1 MRTPDNLVS
10 PRPPRSRRRLRRWLI
25 AIAVVLVVLFLSL
38 SSLASIYTD
47 SLWFSSVQ
55 LHEVFSTLLWVKI
68 GLFGTFGAIF
78 FVVLWVNLVVC
89 DRLAADDISA
99 AQEDELVRRYQQVV
113 RPYSARVYIVLA
125 FVMALIAASGT
136 IGEWQNWILF
146 RHGGSFGINDPQFHK
161 DIGFY
166 VFKLP
171 FMNFVVDW
179 TLAILIVTL
188 IVSAVFHYLNGGIRP
203 QRGVPRV
210 RPSVKAHLS
219 VLLALIALTKAAGYV
234 LQRWSLVNGQDGYV
248 NGAGYTDVHARLPA
262 LTLLVIISIFAA
274 AILLF
279 NIRRQGW
286 TLPILA
292 VGIWAFVAL
301 VVGVIYPALL
311 QTLKVNPAQA
321 SLEAPYIKRN
331 IDATR
336 AAYNIQHVKVQPF
349 AAATSVTGAQ
359 VAQSTGTLDNIR
371 LWDPDNSISLQ
382 TFRQTQD
389 ITSYYTF
396 QQLGVDR
403 YTIDGKLTPVLIGV
417 RQVVDSGL
425 PSSTWTNT
433 HLIYTHGNGAV
444 VGLANQTQSNGGP
457 VYGISDVPPSS
468 TKGLPNIAQPGV
480 YFALGDS
487 GYVVADTKQPEVNY
501 QNANNNNV
509 TSHYGG
515 TGGVQLTSL
524 FKRAAFA
531 LRLGDY
537 QLLISDQI
545 TSKSRVMFVRDPV
558 QMAQK
563 AAPFLSFDHDPY
575 AVVNNGH
582 IDWVVDGYT
591 STNQYPYSQNADTQQ
606 VAVGGTLPGSYNYVR
621 NSVKV
626 VIDAYSG
633 KMTFYNADPS
643 DPILKAYEAAF
654 PHMFTPLS
662 KMSPG
667 LQAHLRYP
675 EDIFSIQSAIY
686 GRYHLTSPSAFYS
699 DNGAWQLSPT
709 AGAGPQS
716 QALSVVNTYNSQ
728 GQLVSTN
735 PARMA
740 PLYQVMAFPGSQSQ
754 AFTITDAFVPA
765 TQNNTSASGNLNLR
779 AFMMGNSDPGR
790 YGRLT
795 VYQTPQG
802 TTGPANA
809 DSYIQSDGTVS
820 KDITLLDQKGSEVLL
835 GNTLMVPVGDA
846 MVYLRPLYVASSTNP
861 LPQLTYVIGVV
872 GKHVVI
878 DSSLSQ
884 TLSDVLKTSVST
896 PSGGSTSGN
905 GTGTGTGTGS
915 TGTVPTQVSQEL
927 LAAQN
932 DYTAAQAALAAGSL
946 GTYQSDIQA
955 MEQQLQMASQALKAQ
970 VATPPTTTADH
981 DHDGSERVGQE
992 GEHFNQ
998 YGPNRDGTQGIDHVD
1013 HAGRRRGSGKA
1024 VEGIPRHVGC

>member
-1 MRTPDNLVS
+1 VRTPDNLNI
-10 PRPPRSRRRLRRWLI
+10 PRLPRQRHRLRRWLI
-25 AIAVVLVVLFLSL
+25 GIAIVLVVLIASL

-47 SLWFSSVQ
+47 SLWFSSVN
-55 LHEVFSTLLWVKI
+55 LHNVFSTLLWIKL

-78 FVVLWVNLVVC
+78 FLVLWTNLVVC
-89 DRLAADDISA
+89 DRLSDEVMSA
-99 AQEDELVRRYQQVV
+99 THEDELVRRYQQIV
-113 RPYSARVYIVLA
+113 RPYSGRVYIVLA
-125 FVMALIAASGT
+125 FVLALIAASGT

-146 RHGGSFGINDPQFHK
+146 RHGGNFGVKDPQFHK
-161 DIGFY
+161 DVGFY

-171 FMNFVVDW
+171 FMSFVVDW

-188 IVSAVFHYLNGGIRP
+188 VVSAVFHYLNGGILP

-210 RPSVKAHLS
+210 RPAVKAHLS

-234 LQRWSLVNGQDGYV
+234 LQRWSLVNAQDGYV

-262 LTLLVIISIFAA
+262 QTLLIVISIFAA

-311 QTLKVNPAQA
+311 QTFKVNPAQA

-336 AAYNIQHVKVQPF
+336 AAYNIKNVKVSNFP
-349 AAATSVTGAQ
+349 ATTNVSAQQ
-359 VAQSTGTLDNIR
+359 VAQSSATLDNIR
-371 LWDPDNSISLQ
+371 LWDPDDSISLQ
-382 TFRQTQD
+382 TFQRTQD

-403 YTIDGKLTPVLIGV
+403 YTVDGQLTPVLIGV
-417 RQVVDSGL
+417 RKVVDSGL

-433 HLIYTHGNGAV
+433 HLVYTHGNGAV
-444 VGLANQTQSNGGP
+444 VALANQTQADGGP
-457 VYGISDVPPSS
+457 VYGINDVPPKSS
-468 TKGLPNIAQPGV
+468 NGLPKITQPGV
-480 YFALGDS
+480 YFALGDT
-487 GYVVADTKQPEVNY
+487 GYVVADTKQLEVDY
-501 QNANNNNV
+501 QNASLNNV
-509 TSHYGG
+509 ESHYSG

-524 FKRAAFA
+524 LKRAAFA
-531 LRLGDY
+531 LRLGDLN
-537 QLLISDQI
+537 LLISDQI
-545 TSKSRVMFVRDPV
+545 TSRSRIMFVRDPV

-575 AVVNNGH
+575 AVVNDDPGADYGH
-582 IDWVVDGYT
+582 IDWIIDGYT
-591 STNQYPYSQNADTQQ
+591 TTNQYPYSQNASTQQ
-606 VAVGGTLPGSYNYVR
+606 VAIGSDLPGSYNYVR

-633 KMTFYNADPS
+633 KMTFYDADPS

-662 KMSPG
+662 KMPSE

-686 GRYHLTSPSAFYS
+686 GRYHLTTPSAFYN

-716 QALSVVNTYNSQ
+716 QALSVVNTFNSQ

-740 PLYQVMAFPGSQSQ
+740 PLYQVMALPGTQTQ

-779 AFMMGNSDPGR
+779 AFMVGNSDPGH
-790 YGRLT
+790 YGQLD
-795 VYQTPQG
+795 VYETPQG

-809 DSYIQSDGTVS
+809 DSYIQSNGTVS

-835 GNTLMVPVGDA
+835 GNTLMVPVGDT
-846 MVYLRPLYVASSTNP
+846 MVYLRPLYVAASTNP

-872 GKHVVI
+872 GQNVVI

-884 TLSDVLKTSVST
+884 TLSDVLRTSVTTLSGSGAPTGTST
-896 PSGGSTSGN
+896 PTAT
-905 GTGTGTGTGS
+905 TGTL
-915 TGTVPTQVSQEL
+915 PAQVQQDL
-927 LAAQN
+927 TAAQN
-932 DYTAAQAALAAGSL
+932 DYKQAQAALQAGGAGSL
-946 GTYQSDIQA
+946 GTYQTDITA
-955 MEQQLQMASQALKAQ
+955 MENQITAAAQALKSG
-970 VATPPTTTADH
+970 TPAAPTSTTTTTAPKPAKTTKTTSSATASTSTAPRSSDTTT
-981 DHDGSERVGQE
+981 
-992 GEHFNQ
+992 
-998 YGPNRDGTQGIDHVD
+998 PPAAA
-1013 HAGRRRGSGKA
+1013 AGKK
-1024 VEGIPRHVGC
+1024 